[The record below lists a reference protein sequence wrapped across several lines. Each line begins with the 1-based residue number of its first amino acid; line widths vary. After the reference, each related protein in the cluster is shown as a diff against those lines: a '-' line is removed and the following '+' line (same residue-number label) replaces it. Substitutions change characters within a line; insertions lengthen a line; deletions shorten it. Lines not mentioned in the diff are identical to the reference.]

1 MDELIQKYLDGDLT
15 DEEAAVLTRALA
27 EDPELEAE
35 LRAFEQSLALASANV
50 ERDPSP
56 TFTDEVMDRVAASH
70 AGSAAAGKQRPSRA
84 RRGAGP
90 SRAWWPRLAWAA
102 GFAVVFVFG
111 YVTARWS
118 GPESTSPE
126 SPVTLES
133 AAGSGRLARVAEAQT
148 IAPAPLRLVR
158 LVYVAPDENIE
169 RVTVAGTFNGWDPER
184 TEMRREGGAWV
195 LQMVLPPQTYEY
207 MFVENGEQWVT
218 DPLASQTRDDG
229 FGQKNAVLDLTW

>member
-15 DEEAAVLTRALA
+15 FEEAAVFTRALA

-35 LRAFEQSLALASANV
+35 LRAFEQALALATANA

-56 TFTDEVMDRVAASH
+56 AFTDEVMGRVAAS
-70 AGSAAAGKQRPSRA
+70 AAASTAGKKLSRA
-84 RRGAGP
+84 WRQAGAA
-90 SRAWWPRLAWAA
+90 RAWWPRLAWAA
-102 GFAVVFVFG
+102 GFSCVFVLG
-111 YVTARWS
+111 YATARR
-118 GPESTSPE
+118 GGEGDSP
-126 SPVTLES
+126 TA
-133 AAGSGRLARVAEAQT
+133 AAGGQLAGVAAAQT

-158 LVYVAPDENIE
+158 LIYVAPDENVE

-184 TEMRREGGAWV
+184 TEMSKEGGAWV
-195 LQMVLPPQTYEY
+195 LQLVLPPQTYEY

-229 FGQKNAVLDLTW
+229 FGQKNAVLDLTL